1 MANTSSPSQS
11 GIGGHGILVH
21 DPLHLGVRNATFLS
35 ASNEHVYDYPQDVIK
50 ETHLNREPN
59 DSVKHSFGLSQ
70 GINPLYGVGVDR
82 VSVKEVESLASDFGV
97 CEPCPAY
104 SEVIKKEKS

>member
-1 MANTSSPSQS
+1 MDDKSSPSQS

-21 DPLHLGVRNATFLS
+21 DPLHLGVRNATFLPAS
-35 ASNEHVYDYPQDVIK
+35 QSNEHVYDYPQDVIK
-50 ETHLNREPN
+50 
-59 DSVKHSFGLSQ
+59 DSVGLSQ

-82 VSVKEVESLASDFGV
+82 LSVKEIESLASEFGV

-104 SEVIKKEKS
+104 SEVVKKEHHNN